1 MGNISSLFLKHF
13 AFVTLFLF
21 SEKIFKR
28 KKKIVVKIKL
38 NKCQKNIEIMG
49 YRGWILDYV
58 NTIWNIFGNERV
70 TWNPVE

>member
-1 MGNISSLFLKHF
+1 MP
-13 AFVTLFLF
+13 
-21 SEKIFKR
+21 
-28 KKKIVVKIKL
+28 
-38 NKCQKNIEIMG
+38 KNIEIMG